1 MELQL
6 HLKMNIVPPVA
17 KRGQHALILLR
28 NSRGEFLLGGKDIYP
43 ENIYRMVGG
52 GMDDE
57 EEPYTA
63 AQREL
68 QEETG
73 LKVGI
78 DQLYHLA
85 TIYSELFE
93 ESTQKTIHF
102 ATHVFYFN
110 VGNQKL
116 VPSDDINV
124 LKPLTESEL
133 QDLIKRYLELP
144 KTIDSDK
151 GFSWYDYGQL
161 YSPIHRIALEA
172 TQELQ

>member
-6 HLKMNIVPPVA
+6 HLTMNIVPPVA

-52 GMDDE
+52 GMEDE

-68 QEETG
+68 LEETG

-85 TIYSELFE
+85 TIYAEIFE
-93 ESTQKTIHF
+93 ESKQKKTHF

-110 VGNQKL
+110 VGEYTL

-124 LKPLTESEL
+124 LKALTESGLE
-133 QDLIKRYLELP
+133 DLIKRYLELP
-144 KTIDSDK
+144 KAVDPDK
-151 GFSWYDYGQL
+151 GFAWYDYGQL
-161 YSPIHRIALEA
+161 YSPIHRIALDA
-172 TQELQ
+172 AQELQ